1 MNNETSNLLAK
12 IEIVDPKFDVINAF
26 RTMGSPWNSIADL
39 CDALDKAE
47 SVYSHAWQE
56 ESKLVSDVD
65 LHEGLDKRKKGVKE
79 KIEDEKAL
87 LLVAQR
93 NKSLLA
99 VARDGVSRWHKKY
112 NGILQDAIYNSPV
125 EVAER
130 KLLHR
135 KRLAVAAAEAAT
147 KAAAEKANRIAE
159 EAKRIAEEAAKAA
172 KKRKIQIGCGLLS
185 LIMILSVVGITSYV
199 RSCNS
204 VEETRIH
211 LNDNVPESL
220 SQIIIKSK
228 QTGNYARV
236 LVKLDELLQAQPKD
250 QRLLLTKFQILC
262 GPAKNPQNAILLG
275 NEMLQMDIESDV
287 LNQVALLSVTEIP
300 RNQRDLDFSLSAATK
315 AVSLSESM
323 EPLHLD
329 TLALVYFERGNKPQA
344 AATQTQAIELGMK
357 QNIDPIIL
365 EKFNSSLQTYKSK
378 NWNEQYE
385 EQQQEK
391 KKNPKNAIDKAMR
404 G

>member
-39 CDALDKAE
+39 CDALDQAE

-135 KRLAVAAAEAAT
+135 KRLALAAAEAAA
-147 KAAAEKANRIAE
+147 KAAAE

-172 KKRKIQIGCGLLS
+172 KKRKIQIGCGLFS
-185 LIMILSVVGITSYV
+185 LIMIVSVVGITSYV

-204 VEETRIH
+204 VEETRTH

-220 SQIIIKSK
+220 SQIISKAK

-236 LVKLDELLQAQPKD
+236 FVKLDELLQAQPED

-262 GPAKNPQNAILLG
+262 GPAKDPQNAILLG
-275 NEMLQMDIESDV
+275 KEMLQMDMEGDV

-357 QNIDPIIL
+357 QNIDPTIL

>member
-39 CDALDKAE
+39 CDALDQAE
-47 SVYSHAWQE
+47 RVYSHAWQE

-65 LHEGLDKRKKGVKE
+65 LHEGLDQRKKGVKE

-99 VARDGVSRWHKKY
+99 AARDGVSRWHKKY

-130 KLLHR
+130 K
-135 KRLAVAAAEAAT
+135 
-147 KAAAEKANRIAE
+147 
-159 EAKRIAEEAAKAA
+159 A

-185 LIMILSVVGITSYV
+185 LSMILSVVGITSYV

-323 EPLHLD
+323 EPLHLA

-357 QNIDPIIL
+357 QNIDPTIL

>member
-1 MNNETSNLLAK
+1 MNNETRNLLAK

-39 CDALDKAE
+39 CDALDQAE

-135 KRLAVAAAEAAT
+135 KRLALAAAEAAA
-147 KAAAEKANRIAE
+147 KAAAE

-172 KKRKIQIGCGLLS
+172 KKRKIQIGCGLFS
-185 LIMILSVVGITSYV
+185 LIMIVSVVGITSYV

-220 SQIIIKSK
+220 SQIISKAK

-236 LVKLDELLQAQPKD
+236 LVKLDELLQAQPED

-262 GPAKNPQNAILLG
+262 GPAKDPQNAILLG
-275 NEMLQMDIESDV
+275 KEMLQMDMEGDV

-357 QNIDPIIL
+357 QNIDPTIL
-365 EKFNSSLQTYKSK
+365 EKFNSSLRTYKSK

-385 EQQQEK
+385 EQQQQK
-391 KKNPKNAIDKAMR
+391 KDPKNAIDKAMR

>member
-1 MNNETSNLLAK
+1 MNDETSNLLTK
-12 IEIVDPKFDVINAF
+12 IKLVDPDFDTINAF
-26 RTMGSPWNSIADL
+26 RTMGSPWNSISDL
-39 CDALDKAE
+39 CEALDLAKRA
-47 SVYSHAWQE
+47 YSLVCQE
-56 ESKLVSDVD
+56 ESRLITLVE
-65 LHEGLDKRKKGVKE
+65 LHEDLDKRKKGVKE
-79 KIEDEKAL
+79 KIGDEKEL
-87 LLVAQR
+87 LLIARR
-93 NKSLLA
+93 NKSHLA
-99 VARDGVSRWHKKY
+99 NTSDGVSGWHKKF
-112 NGILQDAIYNSPV
+112 NDILQIAIYNSPV
-125 EVAER
+125 EVAKR
-130 KLLHR
+130 K
-135 KRLAVAAAEAAT
+135 K
-147 KAAAEKANRIAE
+147 
-159 EAKRIAEEAAKAA
+159 KRI
-172 KKRKIQIGCGLLS
+172 GCSLIILVLILS
-185 LIMILSVVGITSYV
+185 LVGVISYV

-220 SQIIIKSK
+220 SQIIIKAK

-236 LVKLDELLQAQPKD
+236 LVKLDELLQAQPED

-262 GPAKNPQNAILLG
+262 GPAKDPQNAILLG
-275 NEMLQMDIESDV
+275 KEMLQMDMEGDV

-357 QNIDPIIL
+357 QNIDPTIL

-378 NWNEQYE
+378 NWNEQNE
-385 EQQQEK
+385 EQQQQK
-391 KKNPKNAIDKAMR
+391 KMDPKNAIDKAMR